1 MMSIEEIRSRIVS
14 FAKEYYRSH
23 GVGPPIA
30 VVCKEIGLS
39 SRGKLYQIFPT
50 GEREICEKAGIPVP
64 FDRISR
70 RVKKDPTIEEKTAG
84 DEDSAPFGFQ
94 LTEKQIKRLYG
105 LLHLEK
111 RETITEIIDAW
122 IELDAELRLKH
133 GLESTAEIARAV
145 KMAKEIEEARVD
157 LKELVG
163 NYWLFKQAGV
173 PFTPNQLK
181 TLASFLQE
189 LIDAGWSPSE
199 IPNYVTALWLCNVTK
214 FTQEDMH
221 SLLELFDSAR
231 KDGKSVSEFIKE
243 VNAEREKRES
253 LKKEVEKLT
262 GEVDGLRRKKESE
275 IMELRNLEE
284 AKRKIIKEIN
294 EARPWDK
301 KEVMEM
307 LKALSVASSSSEKR
321 SHF

>member
-1 MMSIEEIRSRIVS
+1 MSIEEIRGRVVS
-14 FAKEYYRSH
+14 FAKEYYKNYN
-23 GVGPPIA
+23 VAPPIA
-30 VVCKEIGLS
+30 VICKQIGIS
-39 SRGKLYQIFPT
+39 SRKKLYQIFPK

-64 FDRISR
+64 FERISR

-84 DEDSAPFGFQ
+84 TEGSPPLGFQ
-94 LTEKQIKRLYG
+94 LTTRQIERLYG

-111 RETITEIIDAW
+111 HKSIKEIIDVW
-122 IELDAELRLKH
+122 LDMDVELRLKH

-145 KMAKEIEEARVD
+145 KMAKEIEEAAVD
-157 LKELVG
+157 VKELVG

-199 IPNYVTALWLCNVTK
+199 IPNYVTALWLCDVAK

-307 LKALSVASSSSEKR
+307 LKALSVASYSSEKR